1 MSKEDRC
8 LICGEVIPEGT
19 QVCTAC
25 INKYDIEATE
35 AAEMAAELRDV
46 ADVLKI
52 TEGTDTNIR
61 QSMQAILNI
70 ADNEDACSDFSAEI
84 ACKSS
89 CAV

>member
-1 MSKEDRC
+1 MSREERC
-8 LICGEVIPEGT
+8 LLCGEVIPEGM

-25 INKYDIEATE
+25 MNKYDIEATE

-52 TEGTDTNIR
+52 TEATDGNIR

-70 ADNEDACSDFSAEI
+70 ADRLKRKNNG
-84 ACKSS
+84 KKRG
-89 CAV
+89 